1 MSHLNI
7 GAFATTTGLTKAA
20 TFYTSPFDA
29 VFVEPISS
37 VQFASTQRP
46 VLPPDFRCGPGEPG
60 RLGLLVP
67 DLETSHARALPAGAA
82 EVHPPMEFSYRP
94 RTSCLHDPDGN
105 TIDLTQS

>member
-1 MSHLNI
+1 M
-7 GAFATTTGLTKAA
+7 
-20 TFYTSPFDA
+20 
-29 VFVEPISS
+29 FVEPISS
-37 VQFASTQRP
+37 VQFGLYPSDQFFLLTFD
-46 VLPPDFRCGPGEPG
+46 VGPGEPG

-67 DLETSHARALPAGAA
+67 DLETSHARALAAGAA